1 MVDRRD
7 GVGQE
12 GVEAG
17 CAKTGSPGRG
27 FSFWRVFRLG
37 TGADRLW
44 VDRSRTLVCA
54 CLFPRFHT
62 TWSAL
67 VPGRTLYALW
77 IVTSNRY
84 LSAFHP
90 ATLRNI
96 PSTIVAAD
104 SLSLPRR

>member
-1 MVDRRD
+1 MRED
-7 GVGQE
+7 GVAGPRIFILA
-12 GVEAG
+12 GVSIG
-17 CAKTGSPGRG
+17 HRG
-27 FSFWRVFRLG
+27 PIG
-37 TGADRLW
+37 DG

-104 SLSLPRR
+104 SPSLPRR

>member
-1 MVDRRD
+1 MRED
-7 GVGQE
+7 GVAGPRIFILA
-12 GVEAG
+12 GVSIG
-17 CAKTGSPGRG
+17 HRGR
-27 FSFWRVFRLG
+27 SAL
-37 TGADRLW
+37 

-104 SLSLPRR
+104 SLSLPRRWR